1 MGVNVMR
8 SSANRPLRA
17 NRLCVAM
24 GLLLLAPYASAQ
36 STDAAQDVKKADS
49 AKQAVDLDGVT
60 VSAQRLEEST
70 PIELSKY
77 GNRLQVI
84 EGDEIS
90 RRGFVDV
97 AQTLQQMAP
106 ALFLMPKSGAF
117 DYVYPSMEGSRSG
130 EILWLVDGV
139 RINNRLY
146 ASTTPLD
153 TIPSS
158 MIERIEV
165 LEGGQG
171 LFYGTQ
177 AVAGVVNVITKA
189 TLSKGTDGQ
198 FSMGVDSN
206 DGRHLSGNVRTAIGP
221 HQFVAYASSDKADGY
236 RAFHR
241 DDYQPSGTDR
251 ERGYDVTTAGLKYAV
266 NSDRVRLSAGYQR
279 TDARL
284 DYAAPNLERV
294 YYNERTE
301 DLANMKLDWESSDS
315 FGFYV
320 KGYYH
325 KWDSYITRLRNVIGS
340 PGAVVIYRNNVFWGY
355 EDYGLN
361 AMAKLAPGNGFEYY
375 LGYDYQNYSGKDES
389 LLIGE
394 QEEEVHAVFG
404 QVRMTPDVVEG
415 LALSAGVRH
424 NIPKHGEKATIW
436 NVSGQYDL
444 TDNLFLRAT
453 GGTAYRLPD
462 AEELF
467 GIDPCCTQGNPGLK
481 AEESRNLNASIGGYF
496 ELGERSGSWELV
508 GFTRKVE
515 NLINSVVDPVTQ
527 TDIYQNTSDSTKVK
541 GFLATTSLPVTKSL
555 TVTASYTKTDAKS
568 NGRQIDR
575 IPKSSA
581 KLMLDIAPPESRFGG
596 SLIGTYAGETNQTT
610 SLGTR
615 TYGKYW
621 VLDLSGYML
630 FGEGDKH
637 RVSARVENLTD
648 KVYVTNLLRTVPDA
662 GGPAYLARNIGSPRT
677 FYLTYSYA
685 F

>member
-1 MGVNVMR
+1 MSWSVKGHF
-8 SSANRPLRA
+8 RA
-17 NRLCVAM
+17 NKLFIAM
-24 GLLLLAPYASAQ
+24 SLLLSAPYVSAQ
-36 STDAAQDVKKADS
+36 TASVAEGVEGKQATR
-49 AKQAVDLDGVT
+49 QAVDLDGVT

-70 PIELSKY
+70 PIELAKY

-84 EGDEIS
+84 EGEEIA
-90 RRGFVDV
+90 RRSFVDL

-117 DYVYPSMEGSRSG
+117 DYVYPSLEGSRSG

-146 ASTTPLD
+146 STTTPLD
-153 TIPSS
+153 TIPAS
-158 MIERIEV
+158 MIERVEI

-189 TLSKGTDGQ
+189 TLSTGTDGQ
-198 FSMGVDSN
+198 LSIGADSN
-206 DGRHLSGNVRTAIGP
+206 EGRHLSGNVRTAIGP
-221 HQFVAYASSDKADGY
+221 HQFVAYASSDQADGY
-236 RAFHR
+236 QAFHK

-251 ERGYDVTTAGLKYAV
+251 ERGYDVTTAGLKYAI
-266 NSDRVRLSAGYQR
+266 NSERVRVSAGYQK
-279 TDARL
+279 TDATL

-294 YYNERTE
+294 YYNKRTE
-301 DLANMKLDWESSDS
+301 DLANVKLDWESSES

-325 KWDSYITRLRNVIGS
+325 SWHSYINRLRNVIGS
-340 PGAVVIYRNNVFWGY
+340 PGAVVVYRDNVFWGY

-389 LLIGE
+389 LLIAE
-394 QEEEVHAVFG
+394 QEEEVHALFG

-424 NIPKHGEKATIW
+424 NAPKHGENATIW
-436 NVSGQYDL
+436 NVSGQYDVNE
-444 TDNLFLRAT
+444 NLFFRAT

-467 GIDPCCTQGNPGLK
+467 GIDPCCTQGNPGLQ
-481 AEESRNLNASIGGYF
+481 AEESRNLNASVGGYF
-496 ELGERSGSWELV
+496 DIGQRSASWELV
-508 GFTRKVE
+508 GFARKVD
-515 NLINSVVDPVTQ
+515 NLIAGVVDPVTEVE
-527 TDIYQNTSDSTKVK
+527 TYQNTSDSTKVN
-541 GFLATTSLPVTKSL
+541 GFLATTTLPIAESL
-555 TVTASYTKTDAKS
+555 TVTASYTKTDAKA

-575 IPKSSA
+575 IPESSA
-581 KLMLDIAPPESRFGG
+581 KLMLDFAPPESNFGG
-596 SLIGTYAGETNQTT
+596 SLIATYAGETTQTT
-610 SLGTR
+610 SLGAK
-615 TYGKYW
+615 TYGQYW
-621 VLDLSGYML
+621 LLDLSGYLL
-630 FGEGDKH
+630 FGDDGKH
-637 RVSARVENLTD
+637 RLSGRVENLTD
-648 KVYVTNLLRTVPDA
+648 KLYITNVLRTVPDS
-662 GGPAYLARNIGSPRT
+662 GGAPYLARNIGSPRT